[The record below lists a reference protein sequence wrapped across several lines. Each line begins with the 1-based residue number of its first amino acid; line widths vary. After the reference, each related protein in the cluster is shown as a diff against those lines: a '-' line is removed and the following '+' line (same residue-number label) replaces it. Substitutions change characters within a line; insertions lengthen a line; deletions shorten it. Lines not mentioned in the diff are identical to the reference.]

1 MDGLKGTCIIHK
13 KSLKIDD
20 DHLISPQSF
29 DSWATL
35 LEAAK
40 IQQHASLL
48 QIARNTREGEVPEIF
63 YHRKCRSVFTNKR
76 DLESLKRKRALE
88 EEFHEGEASLETPRK
103 RSATSS
109 SSRVYQQECIFC
121 ERPKY
126 VNRMLEK
133 LVKATQLRADKTL
146 RQIATT
152 RCDKKIMAITS
163 REIVAAEAHYHRSCY
178 RDYTRPAQQ
187 RQSVKSEPGD
197 DAEYDAF
204 SDLFQFIRNEVL
216 DSQVVTTMIELT
228 KKLESFLQSR
238 GIEKLRE
245 LTKKHITRKLES
257 EFGSLLEIFPDE
269 KGKLLVM
276 PANLDIKTT
285 VKQKI
290 NLEKELKRMKSK
302 ATDLQSVVDQS
313 AAHLRSAISDIKW
326 TMPWPILPSDLSVDQ
341 FPIPEC
347 LRRFLMGLLTSNP
360 DVTDPSPRVKM
371 LLESFSQDLIY
382 AVTCGKT
389 KPPKQILLSYG
400 VKSLTGNVEV
410 IRMLNRFGHGVS
422 YSQLEENDTA
432 LCLQKIAANLNQTTI
447 LPGTIQPYVFTNL
460 AWDNI
465 DRLEE
470 TLTGGGTILAM
481 AYS

>member
-1 MDGLKGTCIIHK
+1 MDGHKGTCIIHK

-40 IQQHASLL
+40 IQQHDSLL

-146 RQIATT
+146 CQIATT

-187 RQSVKSEPGD
+187 
-197 DAEYDAF
+197 
-204 SDLFQFIRNEVL
+204 
-216 DSQVVTTMIELT
+216 
-228 KKLESFLQSR
+228 
-238 GIEKLRE
+238 
-245 LTKKHITRKLES
+245 
-257 EFGSLLEIFPDE
+257 
-269 KGKLLVM
+269 
-276 PANLDIKTT
+276 
-285 VKQKI
+285 
-290 NLEKELKRMKSK
+290 
-302 ATDLQSVVDQS
+302 
-313 AAHLRSAISDIKW
+313 
-326 TMPWPILPSDLSVDQ
+326 
-341 FPIPEC
+341 
-347 LRRFLMGLLTSNP
+347 
-360 DVTDPSPRVKM
+360 
-371 LLESFSQDLIY
+371 
-382 AVTCGKT
+382 
-389 KPPKQILLSYG
+389 
-400 VKSLTGNVEV
+400 
-410 IRMLNRFGHGVS
+410 
-422 YSQLEENDTA
+422 
-432 LCLQKIAANLNQTTI
+432 
-447 LPGTIQPYVFTNL
+447 
-460 AWDNI
+460 
-465 DRLEE
+465 
-470 TLTGGGTILAM
+470 
-481 AYS
+481 